1 MVCAGGGG
9 EWGDIGY
16 IELFDDA
23 TGCLCE
29 CAQLAGANNF
39 ENVRCRACVFLLYN
53 VGIHIH

>member
-1 MVCAGGGG
+1 MVAVGVK
-9 EWGDIGY
+9 GDNGY